1 MIPLDAILLSLL
13 VIIAAAICAAK
24 SLMASIIIYSA
35 YSVVK
40 TIVWILLAAPDLA
53 ITEAAV
59 STGISSILY
68 FIVLKRVL
76 VVRKE
81 HTSLHDT
88 LYAPAAKKPDLYR
101 RCYNVM
107 CVCVTAGIG
116 GVMMYTVS
124 ALPPFGDPSNPTNN
138 EVPRKFLEDSI
149 QDSGALNAV
158 ASMLFEYRA
167 FDTLAEAAVLITAI
181 CAVLI
186 LLRND
191 GPLNSFHAFAREA
204 AEVKQDIILKNMSF
218 LLVGM
223 VLVFGVYIIL
233 NGHLTPGGGFSGG
246 AIVGAALV
254 LYVSVFGTSHACR
267 FLNYIVCCRIL
278 SASLL
283 FYIVIKGFSF
293 FTGANNIP
301 FKLLPTGTPGSLFSG
316 GLILPLNSAVGLIVA
331 CSMYMVFIL
340 FGREGVLK

>member
-1 MIPLDAILLSLL
+1 
-13 VIIAAAICAAK
+13 
-24 SLMASIIIYSA
+24 
-35 YSVVK
+35 
-40 TIVWILLAAPDLA
+40 
-53 ITEAAV
+53 V
-59 STGISSILY
+59 S
-68 FIVLKRVL
+68 
-76 VVRKE
+76 
-81 HTSLHDT
+81 
-88 LYAPAAKKPDLYR
+88 
-101 RCYNVM
+101 
-107 CVCVTAGIG
+107 
-116 GVMMYTVS
+116 
-124 ALPPFGDPSNPTNN
+124 
-138 EVPRKFLEDSI
+138 RKFLEEGILDT
-149 QDSGALNAV
+149 GALNAV

-204 AEVKQDIILKNMSF
+204 TKIKQDIILKNMSF

-223 VLVFGVYIIL
+223 ILIFGVYIIL
-233 NGHLTPGGGFSGG
+233 NGHLTPSGGFSGG

-254 LYVSVFGTSHACR
+254 LYASVFGTAHACR

-278 SASLL
+278 SISLL

-293 FTGANNIP
+293 FTGANHIQ
-301 FKLLPTGTPGSLFSG
+301 FKLLPIGTPGNLFSG
-316 GLILPLNSAVGLIVA
+316 GLILPLNTAVGLIVA